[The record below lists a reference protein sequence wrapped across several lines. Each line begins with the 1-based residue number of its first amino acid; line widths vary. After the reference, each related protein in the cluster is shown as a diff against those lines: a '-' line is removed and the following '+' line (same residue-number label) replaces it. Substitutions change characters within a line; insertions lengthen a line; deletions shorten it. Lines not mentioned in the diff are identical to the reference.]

1 MAIRY
6 SRQYAP
12 SNTESLK
19 DFLDTAHLQIERSI
33 DSILEDIGDR
43 QPAIAD
49 DASGALNQTTV
60 NDILAALRAWGIID
74 A

>member
-43 QPAIAD
+43 QPAISD

-60 NDILAALRAWGIID
+60 NDILAALRAWGIIEP
-74 A
+74 

>member
-43 QPAIAD
+43 QPAILD

>member
-43 QPAIAD
+43 QPAILD

-60 NDILAALRAWGIID
+60 NDILAALRAWGIIEP
-74 A
+74 